1 MSTPTILEQQEF
13 TLTSGRQLY
22 EKSFQTLAAFYGKY
36 PDMANKY
43 TFPIERYQHT
53 IIEKHSHDGEERKYY
68 IGILQHP
75 KDKNQLLLA
84 CATTIDHQTQRVFV
98 LPFKEMPHSVSPN
111 PNPKPTAKQPQPK
124 PKAKQPQSKP
134 EVYHTPKR
142 SIMDDDSDSDI
153 ATAQRLIE
161 ELRRDGIHTRVGT
174 RNIRKREPFHTSVE
188 HLHTSTRKEMKI
200 DPKYSQQPSSP
211 QPQTSRRTVI
221 RDEDSD
227 SDEAATPQTVL
238 PKDYKFFDPQH
249 PLKHPEDDDYPLYC
263 LMRKPLKY
271 IEATIGNKCDGFAS
285 IIRNTGLS
293 MNEARKY
300 QNLASKQRRLE
311 KGLGKDFD
319 QSIAM
324 AKKRMDQFE
333 KLSQKQ
339 EELRKQLYDSLLKVF
354 DSVEDKEQ

>member
-1 MSTPTILEQQEF
+1 MSTPTILEQKRWA
-13 TLTSGRQLY
+13 LSSGRDLY
-22 EKSFQTLAAFYGKY
+22 EVVFQTLAEFYGKY
-36 PDMANKY
+36 PDIVKNY
-43 TFPIERYQHT
+43 TCPIETHQDT
-53 IIEKHSHDGEERKYY
+53 IMKLHPKDGEEQIYDIY
-68 IGILQHP
+68 IMPNLNNSP
-75 KDKNQLLLA
+75 VLA
-84 CATTIDHQTQRVFV
+84 CAIEDEGHHQKLLYT
-98 LPFKEMPHSVSPN
+98 LLFKQMPHSVSPK
-111 PNPKPTAKQPQPK
+111 PNLKPKAREPQPK

-200 DPKYSQQPSSP
+200 DPKYAQQPSSP
-211 QPQTSRRTVI
+211 QPPRSRRTVI

-227 SDEAATPQTVL
+227 SDVAETSQTVL

-263 LMRKPLKY
+263 LIKKPLKY